1 MLRELFCKHEYE
13 IIHDETSRL
22 FENSWDQRPIEVYRN
37 ITQVCKK
44 CGKIKYKK
52 IRLSNGS

>member
-13 IIHDETSRL
+13 IVHDDTSRL
-22 FENSWDQRPIEVYRN
+22 FENNSLDELPIKIYRN

-52 IRLSNGS
+52 IRL

>member
-1 MLRELFCKHEYE
+1 MLRELFCKHEFE

-22 FENSWDQRPIEVYRN
+22 FESPGDERPIEVYRN

-44 CGKIKYKK
+44 CGKIKFKK
-52 IRLSNGS
+52 IKLSYGS

>member
-13 IIHDETSRL
+13 IIHDETSEL
-22 FENSWDQRPIEVYRN
+22 YEYNNYESPISVYRN

-44 CGKIKYKK
+44 CGKIKFKK
-52 IRLSNGS
+52 IKLSNG